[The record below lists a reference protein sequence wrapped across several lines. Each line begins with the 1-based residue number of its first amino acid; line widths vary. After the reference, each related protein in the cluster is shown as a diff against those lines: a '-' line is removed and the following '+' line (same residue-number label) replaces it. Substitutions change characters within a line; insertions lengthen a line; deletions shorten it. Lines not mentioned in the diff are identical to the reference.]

1 MSSTLTVLL
10 IVLTLQ
16 SVTFGFV
23 PPVIHKGTNLSLPSV
38 KSRSKISSIATT
50 SLNAVA
56 DDANVETINQD
67 ADAIFNVIDSDGN
80 GFVSRKELIDH
91 LSGAG
96 YTGEVIDK
104 IFNKMDK
111 NNDGEISKQEFQKGL
126 MLFAALRSAPGLGNY
141 NSEFEKEIYEDADT
155 LFQSA
160 DVNNDGE
167 IDVSELKS
175 YLDRKFSKFT
185 VAGVEN
191 LFEIMDVNND
201 GKITKEELKDA
212 FVRYS
217 ALRLAI
223 GEGPNFK

>member
-1 MSSTLTVLL
+1 LT
-10 IVLTLQ
+10 
-16 SVTFGFV
+16 
-23 PPVIHKGTNLSLPSV
+23 
-38 KSRSKISSIATT
+38 
-50 SLNAVA
+50 
-56 DDANVETINQD
+56 
-67 ADAIFNVIDSDGN
+67 
-80 GFVSRKELIDH
+80 
-91 LSGAG
+91 
-96 YTGEVIDK
+96 
-104 IFNKMDK
+104 
-111 NNDGEISKQEFQKGL
+111 
-126 MLFAALRSAPGLGNY
+126 
-141 NSEFEKEIYEDADT
+141 
-155 LFQSA
+155 
-160 DVNNDGE
+160 E